1 MTIQATPGEAG
12 ADTRQFVT
20 ARIGGQLFGLS
31 IAAVNEVF
39 VPEGITRVPLAAPEI
54 EGVLNLRGR
63 IVTMIDLRRLL
74 HLASEAPASMAVGIE
89 SQGDAF
95 GLMIDDVGDVLM
107 LADAE
112 RDPNPSNL
120 DEEWARFVNGVYR
133 LPGELLLLLDVERVL
148 AGVGQARAA

>member
-1 MTIQATPGEAG
+1 MTTQATPGDGDAK
-12 ADTRQFVT
+12 ARQFVT

-31 IAAVNEVF
+31 IDAVNEVF
-39 VPEGITRVPLAAPEI
+39 VPEGITPVPLSAPEI

-74 HLASEAPASMAVGIE
+74 HLGSETAASMAVGIE

-107 LADAE
+107 LGDAE
-112 RDPNPSNL
+112 RDTNPSNL
-120 DEEWARFVNGVYR
+120 DEDWARFVNGVYR
-133 LPGELLLLLDVERVL
+133 LQEELLLLLDVERVL
-148 AGVGQARAA
+148 AGVGQGRAA